1 MPVIATTAWV
11 MLFKHARVAAG
22 RRVLVLGA
30 AGNVGPYAVQL
41 AARAGAEVLGV
52 GGQLTTNVGEVLP
65 LAKARDAHEM
75 LAGERGHA
83 RGKIVLRVE

>member
-1 MPVIATTAWV
+1 MSGRTPCSSRRAPGRKCSAW
-11 MLFKHARVAAG
+11 
-22 RRVLVLGA
+22 
-30 AGNVGPYAVQL
+30 
-41 AARAGAEVLGV
+41 

>member
-1 MPVIATTAWV
+1 
-11 MLFKHARVAAG
+11 
-22 RRVLVLGA
+22 
-30 AGNVGPYAVQL
+30 
-41 AARAGAEVLGV
+41 
-52 GGQLTTNVGEVLP
+52 VLP